1 MRYPTPLF
9 WYTFRKLTGT
19 TLKEDL
25 NGFVKLVQELISD
38 AGVEAGLVGNN
49 HHLSTF

>member
-1 MRYPTPLF
+1 MRYPLF

-38 AGVEAGLVGNN
+38 VAGVEAGLVGNN